1 MNVLHVASE
10 VAPFSKTGGL
20 GDVLAALPRALA
32 QQGAN
37 RVTVVSARYGS
48 VDPQRHGLAKRL
60 RKLTVNVG
68 GQHFEVG
75 LFEGRLPGPGPQVTV
90 YLVDHPLFS
99 DRPGVYGPPSNPGE
113 GYPDNALR
121 FALLSQAA
129 ISLARELSPRPD
141 VIHAH
146 DWQAGLAVYYAQQ
159 AEWETPP
166 ATVFTVHNLMFQG
179 LFSLAEV
186 QSLGVRPELLTPDG
200 IEFYGQASL
209 IKAGLQLADR
219 LTTVSPRYAQEICTP
234 EFGYRLDGVM
244 RARSG
249 RLSGI
254 LNGVDYD
261 RWSPWLD
268 GALPARFGKPPAEL
282 EALSEEAFAADL
294 SGKARCKAE
303 LQRELSLP
311 VRPKTP
317 LLVMISRLTEQKGI
331 DLLIE
336 WLDAELQNRGEF
348 QFVLLGQGE
357 PAFEQRLRML
367 AERYPTRLALR
378 LSFDEG
384 LAHRLEAGGD
394 FFLMPSRFE
403 PCGLNQIYS
412 MRYGTVPIVRAV
424 GGLYDTVVDFDARS
438 RSGTG
443 FTFLPF
449 TVAAVTNAV
458 RRALSAYHSDE
469 SSFLALQ
476 KRAMRADFGWA
487 TSARAYLNVYKQAQS
502 GK

>member
-20 GDVLAALPRALA
+20 GDVLWALPKALA
-32 QQGAN
+32 QQGAG

-48 VDPQRHGLAKRL
+48 IDPQQHGLAKRL
-60 RKLTVNVG
+60 RKLAVSVG
-68 GQHFEVG
+68 GQSFEVG
-75 LFEGRLPGPGPQVTV
+75 LYEGRLPGPGPQVMV
-90 YLVDHPLFS
+90 YLIDHPLFA
-99 DRPGVYGPPSNPGE
+99 DRPGVYGPPGNPGE

-129 ISLARELSPRPD
+129 ICLAKELTPRPD

-146 DWQAGLAVYYAQQ
+146 DWQAGLAVYYAQK
-159 AEWETPP
+159 ADWDTPP

-179 LFSLAEV
+179 LFSLAEARH
-186 QSLGVRPELLTPDG
+186 LGMRDDLLTPDG
-200 IEFYGQASL
+200 IEFYGQASF

-219 LTTVSPRYAQEICTP
+219 LTTVSPRYAEEIATP
-234 EFGYRLDGVM
+234 EFGYGLDGVM
-244 RARSG
+244 RARSA

-261 RWSPWLD
+261 RWSPWSD
-268 GALPARFGKPPAEL
+268 GALPARFGKPAAEL
-282 EALSEEAFAADL
+282 DALSEDAFAADL
-294 SGKARCKAE
+294 VGKARCKAE

-311 VRPKTP
+311 LRPRTP
-317 LLVMISRLTEQKGI
+317 LLATISRLTDQKGI

-336 WLDAELQNRGEF
+336 WLESELTQRTEF
-348 QFVLLGQGE
+348 QFVLLGQGD

-367 AERYPTRLALR
+367 SERFPTRLAVR
-378 LSFDEG
+378 LAFDEG
-384 LAHRLEAGGD
+384 LAHRIEAGSD
-394 FFLMPSRFE
+394 FFVMPSRFE

-412 MRYGTVPIVRAV
+412 MRYATVPIVRAT

-443 FTFLPF
+443 FTFQPF
-449 TVAAVTNAV
+449 SVAALGHAV

-469 SSFLALQ
+469 QSFLGLQ

-487 TSARAYLNVYKQAQS
+487 ASARAYLNVYRQAQS